1 MNKYQQIDVWW
12 CGSCDI
18 TYLVPSV
25 PHQPWCPKCGT
36 AGWWKRFADS
46 KDIQRNN
53 IWMGSGA
60 LNAMIAEKSQEIA
73 EELEKEKERQRSRM
87 RDI

>member
-12 CGSCDI
+12 CGNCDI

-46 KDIQRNN
+46 KDIERNN
-53 IWMGSGA
+53 IWMGGRA
-60 LNAMIAEKSQEIA
+60 RRTEAEQA
-73 EELEKEKERQRSRM
+73 EQDRDNQRSKM
-87 RDI
+87 RDV